1 MKTKF
6 IIAFFLWGLLN
17 ACSGKQHEN
26 KVMES
31 TTTTVTSVS
40 LSSEQIKN
48 AHIQLSIP
56 TQEMIGMTIYANGT
70 IEVPPQNKTVITAQF
85 GGFIQSLNVLDGMA
99 VKKGQTLL
107 TLEHPEL
114 IQLQQDYLEVVGNME
129 YLEAELDRQKT
140 LVKQEA
146 GSMKAFQQSKSQY
159 NAALAKRSGLTAKL
173 KMAGVNIAKLNK
185 GELQEEVAVVA
196 PFSGVVTKV
205 AVNVGAYADPVEH
218 LLEIIDL
225 KHAHAEVIV
234 FEKDVKKLKIG
245 QHVSLNFTNEH
256 EKIDATIFLIGKEI
270 AKDRSVKVHC
280 HLNKENSTIAPG
292 SFFKASIYTGEAEQY
307 CVPAEAVVEFNN
319 ENVVFCPVKTA
330 KGTTTYIPESVLV
343 IANDRDKTAFKFK
356 NRNRSYSDNIV
367 VSGAYDILS
376 ALLIE
381 KEE

>member
-1 MKTKF
+1 MKTK
-6 IIAFFLWGLLN
+6 ILIALLSVGFLY
-17 ACSGKQHEN
+17 ACSGKKHE
-26 KVMES
+26 KQAQKPTGS
-31 TTTTVTSVS
+31 SVTSVS
-40 LSSEQIKN
+40 LTSEQMKN
-48 AHIQLSIP
+48 ANIQLGIP
-56 TQEMIGMTIYANGT
+56 VQQMIGMTIYANGT

-114 IQLQQDYLEVVGNME
+114 IQLQQDYLEVVGNLE
-129 YLEAELDRQKT
+129 FLEAELDRQKT

-159 NAALAKRSGLTAKL
+159 NAALAQRSGLTAKL

-185 GELQEEVAVVA
+185 GDLQEEVAVVA
-196 PFSGVVTKV
+196 PFSGVITKV
-205 AVNVGAYADPVEH
+205 AVNVGAYADPTEH

-245 QHVSLNFTNEH
+245 QHVSLNFANEH
-256 EKIDATIFLIGKEI
+256 EKIDATVFLIGKEI

-280 HLNKENSTIAPG
+280 HLNKENSNIAPG
-292 SFFKASIYTGEAEQY
+292 SFFKASIYTGESEQY
-307 CVPAEAVVEFNN
+307 CVPSEAVVEYNGD
-319 ENVVFCPVKTA
+319 NVVFCPLKTA
-330 KGTTTYIPESVLV
+330 KGTTTYIPESVIV
-343 IANDRDKTAFKFK
+343 IAIDEDKTAFKFK
-356 NRNRSYSDNIV
+356 NRNRSYSDHIV

-376 ALLIE
+376 ALLI
-381 KEE
+381 KTEE